1 MVVDG
6 ETGLLVPLKDSRA
19 LAASSSAI
27 LHESERATSM
37 GSAARDRLRFF
48 TVSAVVD
55 RLERVFSEH
64 VSTSEVRPQ

>member
-6 ETGLLVPLKDSRA
+6 ETGLLVPPGDAHA
-19 LAASSSAI
+19 LAAGLSTI

-37 GSAARDRLRFF
+37 GIAARDRSRFF

-55 RLERVFSEH
+55 RLERVYSEH
-64 VSTSEVRPQ
+64 VSTSQVPPQ